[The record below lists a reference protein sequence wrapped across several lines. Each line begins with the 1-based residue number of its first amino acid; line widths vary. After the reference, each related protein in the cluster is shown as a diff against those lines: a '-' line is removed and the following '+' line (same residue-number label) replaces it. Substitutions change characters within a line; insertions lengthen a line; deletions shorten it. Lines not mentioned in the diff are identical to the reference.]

1 MANDA
6 RRRFPARPTA
16 LAPAL
21 VMALAGSGCGGKP
34 DEVASAAAPPP
45 DPVFVTVA
53 ECRQVA
59 SASIQ
64 MAAERSTPNATVGAT
79 NPLTVRLNCGD
90 YPEVGKS
97 THLKDASVTWTVL
110 EGFGAFGGGATVAP
124 TSTDA
129 DGLAR
134 VAWTLGPLTG
144 PQKAEARF
152 ESNAVLF
159 TVTATARNECDP
171 ANGGTDHGSPQIT
184 ADTTWTAAAGPH
196 RGTFVTIGNG
206 ATLTI
211 EAGSVVCVEQSIDS
225 ITPAEGR
232 FDALGTASK
241 PVRFVDT
248 RVLAAAR
255 RLEHVVSTNAEQ
267 VGRGDHLVT
276 HIADSTFSITK
287 PTVLG
292 CPQVFVGG
300 SNGAAIERSR
310 IDGYGSATCPAL
322 HLLAALGETVRAS
335 VRVVGSMGDGV
346 FLAGNGSLI
355 LTDCEVT
362 ASGRHGVF
370 VFHPNVTP
378 PAQPPTAVSVNGCNL
393 FGNSADAIHNDAP
406 LTVDAT
412 NNWWGDPTGA
422 LGGLA
427 DGVSGLINVG
437 GFFAAPVVLGY

>member
-6 RRRFPARPTA
+6 KRRFAARALVFGPAV
-16 LAPAL
+16 
-21 VMALAGSGCGGKP
+21 VMALAASSCGGG
-34 DEVASAAAPPP
+34 ASGGGTALLP
-45 DPVFVTVA
+45 VTVD

-59 SASIQ
+59 SASIR
-64 MAAERSTPNATVGAT
+64 MAAEATSPFPTVGAI
-79 NPLTVRLNCGD
+79 NFLKVHLTCHD
-90 YPEVGKS
+90 YPEAGKQ
-97 THLKDASVTWTVL
+97 TDLKDASVAWTVL
-110 EGFGAFGGGATVAP
+110 AGFGSFGGGATVTS
-124 TSTDA
+124 TSTDRG
-129 DGLAR
+129 GLAF
-134 VAWTLGPLTG
+134 VNWTLGPLVG
-144 PQKAEARF
+144 DQKAEARF
-152 ESNAVLF
+152 DGSTAVLF
-159 TVTATARNECDP
+159 TRTAAARNECDP
-171 ANGGTDHGSPQIT
+171 ANGGTDHGALNIT
-184 ADTTWTAAAGPH
+184 TDTTWTAAAGPH
-196 RGTFVTIGNG
+196 RGTFVTISNG

-225 ITPAEGR
+225 VTPADGR
-232 FDALGTASK
+232 FDALGTASA

-267 VGRGDHLVT
+267 VGRGEHLVT
-276 HIADSTFSITK
+276 HIADSTFSMTK
-287 PTVLG
+287 PSVLG
-292 CPQVFVGG
+292 CPQLFVGG

-322 HLLAALGETVRAS
+322 HLVAALGETVRAS

-412 NNWWGDPTGA
+412 DNWWGDPTGA

-437 GFFAAPVVLGY
+437 GFFAAPAVLGY